1 MEFNRKG
8 GFFMKLLKQV
18 SAIVLTICM
27 LFGVVATTNGSI
39 VAKADSAPV
48 QLYYLD
54 DQGGRYGM
62 SNYTAYVQI
71 NSNAA
76 HKEVWLHY
84 CQSGSTW
91 LDKQGGYVTTL
102 PDGSEIWKV
111 TVEGAYGILYTIK
124 FIGDGQVYWANN
136 NGKNFTENDVLG
148 TANIK
153 AGRITTS
160 ETINGTVINFSVTVK
175 NIGYAKEVGIRYTTD
190 NWATKQDV
198 LLEYDHSVSG
208 TNNEVWTGSITI
220 PTDKKSAFKFCGFY
234 KVNGNEYW
242 DNNFGANYDI
252 NYIAQ

>member
-1 MEFNRKG
+1 
-8 GFFMKLLKQV
+8 MKLLKQV
-18 SAIVLTICM
+18 SAIALTICM
-27 LFGVVATTNGSI
+27 LFSLVVTTNSSI
-39 VAKADSAPV
+39 VAKADSVPV

-54 DQGGRYGM
+54 NQGGRYGM
-62 SNYTAYVQI
+62 SNYTVYVQI

-76 HKEVWLHY
+76 HKEVWAHY

-136 NGKNFTENDVLG
+136 NGNNFTENDVLG

-153 AGRITTS
+153 VGRITTYDTLDK
-160 ETINGTVINFSVTVK
+160 TIINFSVTVK
-175 NIGYAKEVGIRYTTD
+175 NLSLIKNVGIRYTED
-190 NWATKQDV
+190 NWVSYKQAE
-198 LLEYDHSVSG
+198 LSYDYSVPG
-208 TNNEVWTGSITI
+208 TNNEVWTGSIVI
-220 PTDKKSAFKFCGFY
+220 DSSKKNAFKFCGY
-234 KVNGNEYW
+234 YTVNGNTYW